1 MVYLGLFQTLHE
13 ADQSATLAINS
24 LHTALTDPV
33 WQIFSAKKIWFVMYA
48 VILGFFFWNLGWK
61 RALVVTLMCVLT
73 VVFCD
78 QLGNIVKAAVERLRP
93 SRDAFMLSEGL
104 RLLEKP
110 GSMYGFFSAHA
121 ANAMGFALSSYLGF
135 KNDKTRSYKYYGWF
149 IVVWAFLVGVSR
161 IFVGKH
167 YLGDVTVGFIVGIVA
182 GTALGLLG
190 RYIIGRFSI
199 PGRR

>member
-190 RYIIGRFSI
+190 RYIIGRFSL

>member
-104 RLLEKP
+104 HLLEKP

-199 PGRR
+199 PGRK